1 MVALNNRGVT
11 FLAKFR
17 YKDAASCFSKG
28 LALAKQWLL
37 HFETMRETDTSSK
50 LHTPTGHFHQAV
62 IRKPLHY
69 SNKFEDQEA
78 GDQPFVFTR
87 PIFISED
94 TVEEELSSSCLVAL
108 SFIQLYNLALCHHL
122 CALRTE
128 DGSRTKLLKAL
139 SLYELAYRLQRDE
152 DVEATVLQQMAIVNN
167 VGSIHSALQQVE
179 CSRQCFENLLS
190 TIMFVKD
197 CGEADSV
204 QDMDGFLSNTLPLII
219 IAGCTFA
226 AAA

>member
-1 MVALNNRGVT
+1 MSSSNADQPTCCNDAETGSRSSAMVALNNRGVK

-37 HFETMRETDTSSK
+37 HFETTRETDTSSK
-50 LHTPTGHFHQAV
+50 VPTPTGHFHQAV

-87 PIFISED
+87 SIFISED
-94 TVEEELSSSCLVAL
+94 TAL
-108 SFIQLYNLALCHHL
+108 S
-122 CALRTE
+122 TE

-152 DVEATVLQQMAIVNN
+152 DTEATVLQQMAIVNN
-167 VGSIHSALQQVE
+167 VGSIHGALQQVE

-204 QDMDGFLSNTLPLII
+204 QDMDGFLSNTLPLMS